1 MDSLYLTPLFDM
13 FRRGEVAHD
22 IRMLAAQGVLAPR
35 AHEQL
40 ALLALLAVD
49 SDAGV
54 RAEAQRTLDRI
65 PPAALR
71 AFLAR
76 SDVSPDLRD
85 FFAVRGITPAEMPAP
100 SGHDPL
106 VETEVGAVAD
116 AGPPAGDDAHSGD
129 DGDAE
134 GEQRRMATVQR
145 LSLMTVTERVKAA
158 MRGTREERAILI
170 RDPNKLVAIAVLS
183 SPKLSEQEVEG
194 ISRMAS
200 VSEDVLR
207 VIGTTRAWVKN
218 YAIIHGLCRN
228 PKTPVALSL
237 NFVKHLL
244 ERDVRGLTTDRNIPE
259 PLKIAARKI
268 FQAGQSRRN

>member
-49 SDAGV
+49 SDAAV
-54 RAEAQRTLDRI
+54 QAEAYRTLDRI

-85 FFAVRGITPAEMPAP
+85 FFAVRGITPADA
-100 SGHDPL
+100 SAGGGDAPL
-106 VETEVGAVAD
+106 VEAEPGVVAD
-116 AGPPAGDDAHSGD
+116 GLQPAEDEADPVDADDA
-129 DGDAE
+129 A
-134 GEQRRMATVQR
+134 GEQQRTATVQR

-158 MRGTREERAILI
+158 MRGSREERAILI

-183 SPKLSEQEVEG
+183 SPKLTEQEVEG
-194 ISRMAS
+194 IARMPS

-207 VIGTTRAWVKN
+207 VVGTTRAWVKN

-244 ERDVRGLTTDRNIPE
+244 ERDVRSLTTDRNIPE

-268 FQAGQSRRN
+268 VQAGQSRRS